1 MQSGSAIGSA
11 SSGSQVLADLIGW
24 AGILVPIVLVFVT
37 ALIRSIVKS
46 NRFFSGENLYLGID
60 LCFAGLAASL
70 VETLDLIREH
80 LILADES
87 QFSRVL
93 TGLALSFGSGIALLV
108 VTKLHQTWDVPA
120 PKVNGSSRV
129 KAGRAQRE
137 IDQNH
142 RRSRRIWLGIASNGI
157 GFATIAVFA
166 WLRARKLV

>member
-1 MQSGSAIGSA
+1 M
-11 SSGSQVLADLIGW
+11 
-24 AGILVPIVLVFVT
+24 PIVLVFVT
-37 ALIRSIVKS
+37 ALIRSIVKG

-80 LILADES
+80 LVAADES

-93 TGLALSFGSGIALLV
+93 TGLALSFASGIALLV

-120 PKVNGSSRV
+120 PRANANSRV
-129 KAGRAQRE
+129 KAERSQRE
-137 IDQNH
+137 MDQRH
-142 RRSRRIWLGIASNGI
+142 RRQRRFWLGIASNGI